1 MEQRSNFL
9 QILKVIFLILSS
21 DTWIA
26 ADRGR
31 KRYFNG
37 GERERE
43 REMVRV
49 SDLITSHHTIL
60 QGCSSPNTTTQNIVI
75 FPVTWCDDEIISKL
89 WDNAIFIIRNN
100 HPRHFTGAAQENNNI
115 I

>member
-9 QILKVIFLILSS
+9 QILKVIFLILSP

-37 GERERE
+37 GERERDGE
-43 REMVRV
+43 RVR
-49 SDLITSHHTIL
+49 
-60 QGCSSPNTTTQNIVI
+60 SS
-75 FPVTWCDDEIISKL
+75 
-89 WDNAIFIIRNN
+89 
-100 HPRHFTGAAQENNNI
+100 
-115 I
+115 

>member
-9 QILKVIFLILSS
+9 QILKVIFLILSP

-37 GERERE
+37 ERERERE
-43 REMVRV
+43 REMVR
-49 SDLITSHHTIL
+49 D
-60 QGCSSPNTTTQNIVI
+60 G
-75 FPVTWCDDEIISKL
+75 
-89 WDNAIFIIRNN
+89 
-100 HPRHFTGAAQENNNI
+100 
-115 I
+115 

>member
-1 MEQRSNFL
+1 MRWMEQRSNFL

-37 GERERE
+37 GERE
-43 REMVRV
+43 MVRD
-49 SDLITSHHTIL
+49 SDH
-60 QGCSSPNTTTQNIVI
+60 
-75 FPVTWCDDEIISKL
+75 
-89 WDNAIFIIRNN
+89 
-100 HPRHFTGAAQENNNI
+100 NI
-115 I
+115 ILHCCSYINQGWKGMELTLHQHSI

>member
-9 QILKVIFLILSS
+9 QILKVIFLILSP

-43 REMVRV
+43 MVR
-49 SDLITSHHTIL
+49 
-60 QGCSSPNTTTQNIVI
+60 
-75 FPVTWCDDEIISKL
+75 E
-89 WDNAIFIIRNN
+89 
-100 HPRHFTGAAQENNNI
+100 
-115 I
+115 